1 MPEARSQ
8 QPEAKKSQKPKIMK
22 NKILLLSL
30 ISFLLTSCVSNKKFI
45 YLQDKGNVKTDTT
58 GTMPVQAYA
67 YKLQN
72 GDILYVSL
80 STDDERLNKMF
91 VPAAGATSMQ
101 MGVGMAGTQF
111 YFTGFTLNSAG
122 ELELPYIGKVV
133 LAGQTIEQAKL
144 SIEESLKKYFKVFFL
159 QIKVAEFKYTVMGS
173 VGHPG
178 QFFFQQN
185 KVNIMEAL
193 AQAGEVQNMAKR
205 NEIQLFR
212 QYPEGVRMHIIDITD
227 RSLINSSLWYIQ
239 PNDMLYVQPIK
250 ARVMGDFST
259 VQSSLGTVAPIL
271 STFLAVFNTYL
282 LIKNLK

>member
-1 MPEARSQ
+1 
-8 QPEAKKSQKPKIMK
+8 MK

-72 GDILYVSL
+72 GDILFVSL